1 MMEREQLKGIAR
13 TIADGTKDAQM
24 QLEYAR
30 AAKSAG
36 VKELAQNHLMEAERR
51 LAGVAEWKKVEAA
64 MAGDPKQRDPAYEVM
79 QEHYDEWC
87 DRIKREIEAMKMK

>member
-13 TIADGTKDAQM
+13 TIADGTRDAQM

-30 AAKSAG
+30 AARAVGAKD
-36 VKELAQNHLMEAERR
+36 LAQSHIAEAEKRI
-51 LAGVAEWKKVEAA
+51 AGVAEWKKLETA

-79 QEHYDEWC
+79 REHYDEWC